1 MIDHIE
7 YEINWCCCTAEKIA
21 LTASR
26 YSENP
31 TKADYQLLD
40 ALYERMK
47 REIRL
52 PWRLRLRG
60 KMGSSSLA
68 LKRVYPTRKFCHPS
82 VFPSSR

>member
-1 MIDHIE
+1 MIPDHIE

-52 PWRLRLRG
+52 P
-60 KMGSSSLA
+60 LA
-68 LKRVYPTRKFCHPS
+68 VE
-82 VFPSSR
+82 VEGEDG

>member
-1 MIDHIE
+1 MHDHIE

-52 PWRLRLRG
+52 P
-60 KMGSSSLA
+60 LA
-68 LKRVYPTRKFCHPS
+68 VE
-82 VFPSSR
+82 VEGEDG